1 MVKSLEQLLDAAID
15 YSGMFPPN
23 KLDLRE
29 ALREYVEFSNSGR
42 AGLLSRF
49 VIPFE
54 RIQDLAQ
61 FADKKHKLKG
71 PLNLCIAGPE
81 IQTLTQFK
89 NVILTMEQ
97 QILEAHSEY
106 PGELRSNI
114 LELKFPSK
122 SVINL
127 NPEELVK
134 ALEAVVLRTAES
146 RLLPH
151 RVFFEIPEQAL
162 NIDTTKKII
171 KVIAAHNK
179 SVLKRKVDN
188 YLFSGLKINC
198 GFADAGTEVTDEY
211 LAETILFARDT
222 NVAVKFSGDIN
233 TAYPGFDK
241 QSGTKIHGF
250 INILAASILAYTQD
264 LNLEETVE
272 VLEDRNPENFVFKD
286 GYFKWRELA
295 APVMEIKML
304 RMLSIT
310 SFNSTNPTLAIKELA
325 ERGLI

>member
-1 MVKSLEQLLDAAID
+1 MVKSLEQLLDTAID

-23 KLDLRE
+23 ELDLRE
-29 ALREYVEFSNSGR
+29 ALREYAAFLKSEQKRF
-42 AGLLSRF
+42 LSRF
-49 VIPFE
+49 VIPYKE
-54 RIQDLAQ
+54 LNTLSA
-61 FADKKHKLKG
+61 FADKKQGLED
-71 PLNLCIAGPE
+71 PLNLCIAGPD
-81 IQTLTQFK
+81 IQTLAEFK

-97 QILEAHSEY
+97 EILKTHSEY
-106 PGELRSNI
+106 PGELRTNI
-114 LELKFPSK
+114 LELKLPSK
-122 SVINL
+122 SVITL

-151 RVFFEIPEQAL
+151 RVFFELPEQAL
-162 NIDTTKKII
+162 NIETTKKII

-198 GFADAGTEVTDEY
+198 GFAYSGTEVTDEY
-211 LAETILFARDT
+211 LAEAILFSRDA

-241 QSGTKIHGF
+241 ETGAKIHGF
-250 INILAASILAYTQD
+250 INILAASMLAYTQD

-272 VLEDRNPENFVFKD
+272 VLQDRNPENFVFKD
-286 GYFKWRELA
+286 GYMKWRELA

-310 SFNSTNPTLAIKELA
+310 SFNSSNPRLALKELT
-325 ERGLI
+325 ESGVI

>member
-23 KLDLRE
+23 ELDLRE
-29 ALREYVEFSNSGR
+29 ALREYVGFANSDK
-42 AGLLSRF
+42 AQLLSRF

-54 RIQDLAQ
+54 KIPELAK
-61 FADKKHKLKG
+61 FADKKHMLKG
-71 PLNLCIAGPE
+71 PLNLCIAGPD

-97 QILEAHSEY
+97 QILDAHSGY
-106 PGELRSNI
+106 PGELRTNI

-127 NPEELVK
+127 NAEELVK

-171 KVIAAHNK
+171 RVIAAHNK

-198 GFADAGTEVTDEY
+198 GFADTGMEISDEY
-211 LAETILFARDT
+211 LAEAILFARDA

-233 TAYPGFDK
+233 TAYPVFDK
-241 QSGTKIHGF
+241 QTGKKIHGF
-250 INILAASILAYTQD
+250 INILAASMLAYTQD

-272 VLEDRNPENFVFKD
+272 VLEDRNPDNFVFKD
-286 GYFKWRELA
+286 GFFMWRELA

-310 SFNSTNPTLAIKELA
+310 SFNSTDPKLAVKELR
-325 ERGLI
+325 EGGLI

>member
-1 MVKSLEQLLDAAID
+1 MVKSLDQLLDSAID

-23 KLDLRE
+23 ELDLRE
-29 ALREYVEFSNSGR
+29 ALREYVAFLKSEQKRF
-42 AGLLSRF
+42 LSRF
-49 VIPFE
+49 VIPYKG
-54 RIQDLAQ
+54 LNTLSAL
-61 FADKKHKLKG
+61 ADKKQGLEG
-71 PLNLCIAGPE
+71 PLNLCIAGPD
-81 IQTLTQFK
+81 IQTLAEFK

-97 QILEAHSEY
+97 EILEAHSEY
-106 PGELRSNI
+106 PGELRTNI
-114 LELKFPSK
+114 LELKLPSK
-122 SVINL
+122 SVITL

-151 RVFFEIPEQAL
+151 RVFFELPEQAL
-162 NIDTTKKII
+162 NIETTKKII

-198 GFADAGTEVTDEY
+198 GFAGSGTEVTDEY
-211 LAETILFARDT
+211 LAEAILFSRDT

-241 QSGTKIHGF
+241 ETGAKVHGF
-250 INILAASILAYTQD
+250 INILAASMLAYTQD

-272 VLEDRNPENFVFKD
+272 VLQDRNPENFVFKD
-286 GYFKWRELA
+286 GYMKWRELA
-295 APVMEIKML
+295 APMMEIKML

-310 SFNSTNPTLAIKELA
+310 SFNSSNPWLALKELT
-325 ERGLI
+325 ESGVI